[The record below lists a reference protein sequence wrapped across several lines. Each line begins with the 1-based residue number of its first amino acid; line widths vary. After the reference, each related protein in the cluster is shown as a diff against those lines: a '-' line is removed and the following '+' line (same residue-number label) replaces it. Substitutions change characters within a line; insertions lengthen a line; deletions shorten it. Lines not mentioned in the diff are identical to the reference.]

1 MLKQIIEDVISACDD
16 GLIAYEDESDKLFG
30 ILKRDYTKDVVLD
43 IMENDHFVAIS
54 EGFFIRYFEGQYDL
68 DDDDDEA
75 PMWLL
80 VGKPVKDRFEWI
92 GSPLHYVDDYTKQE
106 IDDALLQATTFYR
119 PRAYSWD

>member
-16 GLIAYEDESDKLFG
+16 GLVAYEDESDKLFG

-43 IMENDHFVAIS
+43 IMEYDHFVALP

-68 DDDDDEA
+68 DDDEDEA

-92 GSPLHYVDDYTKQE
+92 GSALHYVDDYTKQD
-106 IDDALLQATTFYR
+106 IDDTLLQATTFYR
-119 PRAYSWD
+119 PRAYNWD